1 MCGIFAYLS
10 ITKIDTDLKNK
21 LIDELIKT
29 KHRGPDNTKYRLE
42 NEKTFLGFHRL
53 CINDTSERGDQ
64 PITHPKNFNISLI
77 CNGEIYNYSKLK
89 LEYNIVTDSNS
100 DCEIILHLYEK
111 FGFSKTISLLDGVFA
126 CVLVDL
132 TKDTIYVARDPLGVR
147 SLFIGENTNG
157 DIGFASELKSIHEL
171 CETIIQFKPGHI
183 WDSKTKEYTKY
194 YTRELT
200 NVVESEELIKTTI
213 REKLGLAVEK
223 RLMSDR
229 KIGCLLSG
237 GLDSSLIAAQLANL
251 YEDKL
256 ETFSIGLEGA
266 TDLKFAKLVADHI
279 GSNHHEVIVT
289 EREMLNAIESTIKKT
304 ETYDTTTIRASV
316 PMTLLSEYISKNS
329 DAVVIYSGEGSD
341 EASGSYLYFH
351 NAPNELEFKK
361 ETFRLLDDLCYFDVL
376 RCDKSTASAGL
387 EVRVPFLD
395 KEFLEYY
402 MSIDPKYKLASHNGI
417 EKWLLR
423 SAFDDGKLLPDSV
436 LWRVKEAMSDGVSSQ
451 KKGWFEIIQENVAEM
466 YTDDEFIKRQQTYKW
481 NPPMFKEALYY
492 REIFNKYY
500 PEREKTIPYYW
511 LPKWSGDVVDP
522 SARVNKCL

>member
-1 MCGIFAYLS
+1 M
-10 ITKIDTDLKNK
+10 
-21 LIDELIKT
+21 
-29 KHRGPDNTKYRLE
+29 
-42 NEKTFLGFHRL
+42 
-53 CINDTSERGDQ
+53 
-64 PITHPKNFNISLI
+64 
-77 CNGEIYNYSKLK
+77 
-89 LEYNIVTDSNS
+89 
-100 DCEIILHLYEK
+100 
-111 FGFSKTISLLDGVFA
+111 
-126 CVLVDL
+126 
-132 TKDTIYVARDPLGVR
+132 
-147 SLFIGENTNG
+147 
-157 DIGFASELKSIHEL
+157 
-171 CETIIQFKPGHI
+171 
-183 WDSKTKEYTKY
+183 
-194 YTRELT
+194 
-200 NVVESEELIKTTI
+200 
-213 REKLGLAVEK
+213 
-223 RLMSDR
+223 
-229 KIGCLLSG
+229 
-237 GLDSSLIAAQLANL
+237 
-251 YEDKL
+251 
-256 ETFSIGLEGA
+256 
-266 TDLKFAKLVADHI
+266 VADHI

-451 KKGWFEIIQENVAEM
+451 KKGWFEIIQENVEEM

-522 SARVNKCL
+522 SARVLTNVYKNDE